1 MVYRISGGKIM
12 NVTEKLLQSFDK
24 VKNLYSEDELMSDL
38 LPALKQ
44 ESLGHKKT
52 YENAC
57 EHLESINT
65 LPHMISDIASFIL
78 GWCHGNEF
86 IEQKL
91 NSGELSIGEI
101 MDALYVCI
109 LLVEDQYE

>member
-1 MVYRISGGKIM
+1 M
-12 NVTEKLLQSFDK
+12 NVKEKLIQSFEK
-24 VKNLYSEDELMSDL
+24 VKDLYDEEELLADM
-38 LPALKQ
+38 LPALKN
-44 ESLGHKKT
+44 ESLGHKRT

-57 EHLESINT
+57 EHMETIRT

-109 LLVEDQYE
+109 LLAEDQHE